1 MCCFSRRVQHVAQTE
16 IFARALP
23 DGRQALIYSMQIK
36 AAEDLAMILPIP
48 VAQPAAEDAVQFVDL
63 HEYPELFAAL
73 RRAFYVPPPRSP
85 GRVATAGRASPLK
98 VIAVGSF
105 NASFVP
111 GVRDFS
117 RLDEQF
123 RLPEGV
129 WEKLGDYA
137 RYGFAVFK
145 LRKGEARIHPMAF
158 TFPSARRNELFFPTV
173 HIHDGTVHSK
183 AKFDHALFCQAGAG
197 GTRSLFE
204 WEASELPASKFVN
217 TTAARG
223 LIAPEAH
230 LHRKVLR
237 GEYANRDV
245 WLRVA

>member
-1 MCCFSRRVQHVAQTE
+1 MCCFSRRVKHVEQTE
-16 IFARALP
+16 IFARQLP
-23 DGRQALIYSMQIK
+23 NGRQALIYSMRIN

-48 VAQPAAEDAVQFVDL
+48 VLQPAAENAVQFVDL
-63 HEYPELFAAL
+63 HEYPELFAGL
-73 RRAFYVPPPRSP
+73 RRAFYLPRRAASGRSP
-85 GRVATAGRASPLK
+85 TAAAAPLK
-98 VIAVGSF
+98 VVAVGGF

-111 GVRDFS
+111 TIRDFS
-117 RLDEQF
+117 RLDPQF

-129 WEKLGDYA
+129 WERLGDYA

-173 HIHDGTVHSK
+173 HIHDGTVHPE
-183 AKFDHALFCQAGAG
+183 AHFDHALFCQAGSGA
-197 GTRSLFE
+197 THSLLA
-204 WEASELPASKFVN
+204 WEASQLPAGKFVN
-217 TTAARG
+217 ATAARG

-230 LHRKVLR
+230 LHRKVMA
-237 GEYANRDV
+237 GEHPNRDV